1 MSLLQTN
8 FVIRALRLSWF
19 VALLKVVVPPLDKW
33 LLRLSRGWLSA
44 AMQTV
49 VLLETVGAKSGQ
61 RRTITTLCMP
71 TTDGV
76 VLVGSNWGQTRDPAW
91 VFNLR
96 ANPLARMTFRG
107 YRGPVIASE
116 LSGKERDTMW
126 GKLVQYNPH
135 YQYYQ
140 DNTERRLPIV
150 KLLRQPA
157 QGNVTG

>member
-8 FVIRALRLSWF
+8 FFSRALRLPWLI
-19 VALLKVVVPPLDKW
+19 ALLKVVVPPLDRL
-33 LLRLSRGWLSA
+33 LLRLSCGWINT

-61 RRTITTLCMP
+61 RRVVATLCMP
-71 TTDGV
+71 TTDGIV
-76 VLVGSNWGQTRDPAW
+76 VVGSNWGQARHPAW

-96 ANPLARMTFRG
+96 ANPIARMTFRG

-116 LSGKERDTMW
+116 LSGQERDAIW
-126 GKLVQYNPH
+126 PRLVEYNPH

-140 DNTERRLPIV
+140 DNATRRLPIIQ
-150 KLLRQPA
+150 LLRQPI
-157 QGNVTG
+157 QGAVTR

>member
-8 FVIRALRLSWF
+8 FFSRALRLPWLI
-19 VALLKVVVPPLDKW
+19 ALLKVVVPPLDRL
-33 LLRLSRGWLSA
+33 LLRLSCGWINT

-61 RRTITTLCMP
+61 RRVIATLCMP
-71 TTDGV
+71 TADGIV
-76 VLVGSNWGQTRDPAW
+76 VVGSNWGQARHPAW

-96 ANPLARMTFRG
+96 ANPIARMTFRG

-116 LSGKERDTMW
+116 LSGQERDAMW
-126 GKLVQYNPH
+126 SRLVEYNPH

-140 DNTERRLPIV
+140 DTAARRLPIIQ
-150 KLLRQPA
+150 LLRQPM
-157 QGNVTG
+157 